1 MLLSPQHFTSHPPV
15 DGIRAVV
22 VEKLSTGRLQEG
34 YRGGRSKR
42 GSHPDAQHGT
52 HPPQSRTHSPH
63 LAVGKLRHEE
73 VN

>member
-34 YRGGRSKR
+34 YRGGEVR
-42 GSHPDAQHGT
+42 GGPIQTLSMAPT
-52 HPPQSRTHSPH
+52 HPKAGPTPH
-63 LAVGKLRHEE
+63 TWQWG
-73 VN
+73 N